1 MLKDFDHEK
10 ANELCSNFTAEARKI
25 NADVPTMLLAAIRLF
40 VTIVKVVT
48 VPDPK
53 TGRRK
58 ERILQMIPMMIE
70 SYDEDF
76 PIDDEKGGAQ

>member
-1 MLKDFDHEK
+1 
-10 ANELCSNFTAEARKI
+10 
-25 NADVPTMLLAAIRLF
+25 LF